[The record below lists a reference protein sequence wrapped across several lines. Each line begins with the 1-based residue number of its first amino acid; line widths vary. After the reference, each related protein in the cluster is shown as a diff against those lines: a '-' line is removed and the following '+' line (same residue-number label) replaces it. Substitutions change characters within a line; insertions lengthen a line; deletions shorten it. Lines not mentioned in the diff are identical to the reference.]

1 MTYKIA
7 NMLEP
12 FAPDDCDLFKPL
24 ENIQLGHLAVLAL
37 VTTARAGENVVTWG
51 LAPKY
56 YTEN

>member
-1 MTYKIA
+1 
-7 NMLEP
+7 MLEP